1 MSLLLPLHIHESP
14 VFLSSFSMTAQ
25 NKFHTILLLQ
35 LSRQLSCSPGRVI
48 CINVSI
54 LTHLYNIISY
64 FRGFINWTLVLFVNF
79 ILLLFTLFQQQTLRY
94 RKQEF
99 PYAKPCA
106 KLYFHPEIRYT
117 VNQLLLI
124 TLCKSSP
131 STSFSMYQ
139 FEYGGQ
145 TECFVYGEKYG
156 KIIIC

>member
-1 MSLLLPLHIHESP
+1 MEIICNYYFNYYIIYLFYTA
-14 VFLSSFSMTAQ
+14 FLSSFAFAIAISVTFPFA
-25 NKFHTILLLQ
+25 ILAISLIV
-35 LSRQLSCSPGRVI
+35 SSSFSCF
-48 CINVSI
+48 I
-54 LTHLYNIISY
+54 L
-64 FRGFINWTLVLFVNF
+64 VVV
-79 ILLLFTLFQQQTLRY
+79 LLLFTLFQQQTLRY